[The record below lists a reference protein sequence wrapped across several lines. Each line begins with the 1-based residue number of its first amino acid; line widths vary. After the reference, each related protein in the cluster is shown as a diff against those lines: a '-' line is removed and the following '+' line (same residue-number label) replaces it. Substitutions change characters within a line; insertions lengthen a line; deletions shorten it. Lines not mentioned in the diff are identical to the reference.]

1 MTNQTPPTAP
11 LSIPAAHFVLGAVS
25 AKQFPTDE
33 LPEVAFVG
41 RSNVGKS
48 SLLNRLLNRRSLAR
62 VSRTPGRTREIN
74 FFQVGERW
82 WFVDLPGYGYASV
95 AQQQRAVWDQL
106 LGNYFKHRRTLRAVI
121 LLLDLRR
128 GLTDLD
134 QELLTHLDQYGI
146 PALPVATKV
155 DKMNSNERRV
165 ALRLLAETVPK
176 ASPFAL
182 LPVVSVSAL
191 TGDGLPLLWER
202 LQAILA
208 DTADTQSHSNL
219 S

>member
-1 MTNQTPPTAP
+1 MTDQGSP
-11 LSIPAAHFVLGAVS
+11 LSPLSVPAARFVLGAVT
-25 AKQFPTDE
+25 ARQFPSE
-33 LPEVAFVG
+33 ALPEVAFVG

-95 AQQQRAVWDQL
+95 AQQQRSVWDQV
-106 LGNYFKHRRTLRAVI
+106 LGSYFEQRRNLRAVI

-128 GLTDLD
+128 GLTELD
-134 QELLTHLDQYGI
+134 QELLSHLDQYGI

-155 DKMNSNERRV
+155 DKMKSNEGRQ
-165 ALRLLAETVPK
+165 ALRLLAERLPAV
-176 ASPFAL
+176 SPFAL
-182 LPVVSVSAL
+182 LPVVPVSAL
-191 TGDGLPLLWER
+191 TGEGLPALWVR

-208 DTADTQSHSNL
+208 DAL
-219 S
+219 

>member
-1 MTNQTPPTAP
+1 MVNRAPPVLP
-11 LSIPAAHFVLGAVS
+11 LSIPAARFVLGAV
-25 AKQFPTDE
+25 AAQQFPDDT
-33 LPEVAFVG
+33 LAEVAFVG

-48 SLLNRLLNRRSLAR
+48 SLLNCLLNRRNLAR

-74 FFQVGERW
+74 FFLVGERW

-95 AQQQRAVWDQL
+95 AQQQRSVWDQL
-106 LGNYFKHRRTLRAVI
+106 LDNYFGQRRNLRAVI
-121 LLLDLRR
+121 LLLDPRR
-128 GLTDLD
+128 GLTELD
-134 QELLTHLDQYGI
+134 QELLTHLDQYGM

-155 DKMNSNERRV
+155 DKLKSNQRRQ
-165 ALRLLAETVPK
+165 ALCLLAESLPK

-182 LPVVSVSAL
+182 LPLVPVSSL

-208 DTADTQSHSNL
+208 DHL
-219 S
+219 